1 MNRTHGDGPHGV
13 RSTESVG
20 KAAREGVP
28 RADESEERESR
39 SPGRVR
45 ALSHGGR
52 TVSEAVRPT
61 DLSQAGE
68 SREVGVDAASVTP
81 PSQAV
86 MKCPGCCDHR
96 ETLTSGEGARLAR
109 EDVSF
114 LSPGTCLCSCRR
126 GFREMARA
134 PGPGDAIQ
142 RPAGAELA
150 RWSLCR
156 VRRDVTSAGPPPAWP
171 HAGAGPA
178 RSAHPRPAVRSTSLM
193 TWRLRRGARL
203 QRVAGKPER
212 PTPGVSRPPDSRALR
227 GLPCSPRAGPSS
239 PSSAPPPRVAWLH
252 SVVLKTRAK
261 PCAPKRTEGGARGP
275 AAPPGQTPAA
285 RDRETPAR
293 ACPHC
298 PSLLSAAAH
307 AFTTVEQGALDGGGS
322 PPPPGGD
329 KGKTQNR

>member
-1 MNRTHGDGPHGV
+1 M
-13 RSTESVG
+13 
-20 KAAREGVP
+20 
-28 RADESEERESR
+28 
-39 SPGRVR
+39 R

-134 PGPGDAIQ
+134 PGPGDAIR

-156 VRRDVTSAGPPPAWP
+156 VRGDVTSAGPPPAWP

-193 TWRLRRGARL
+193 TRRLGSQTPESRWETRASHAWRLPPPRFSCPPRPPLQPSGWAELPFLSPAPPCRLAAQCGPENARKAVCAKADGRRSARPRGAPRSDAGGSGPGDPGSRLSALSESPLRCRTRVHHRGARGTG
-203 QRVAGKPER
+203 RRRKP
-212 PTPGVSRPPDSRALR
+212 TTSRRR
-227 GLPCSPRAGPSS
+227 
-239 PSSAPPPRVAWLH
+239 
-252 SVVLKTRAK
+252 
-261 PCAPKRTEGGARGP
+261 
-275 AAPPGQTPAA
+275 
-285 RDRETPAR
+285 
-293 ACPHC
+293 
-298 PSLLSAAAH
+298 
-307 AFTTVEQGALDGGGS
+307 
-322 PPPPGGD
+322 
-329 KGKTQNR
+329 